1 MSSCVFSL
9 SLVLVVILRVC
20 NILFNNTLLA
30 KVHEFEISR
39 MQAEKV
45 LLENGADLE
54 KALRALVANVMILC

>member
-1 MSSCVFSL
+1 
-9 SLVLVVILRVC
+9 
-20 NILFNNTLLA
+20 
-30 KVHEFEISR
+30 